1 MSRNNLYFQLVY
13 KNVKSHGNNFCLHF
27 KQNVHSFAR
36 QFNFQEI
43 LQTTFRH
50 MQHCLQQQT
59 IKATHIS
66 ISREQLFLHDPPIPR
81 VALKLIKRE
90 RQISLSLSWKDLQ
103 GLLYEKNKLQNRS
116 YSMSPFLVRRK
127 KKKKPITTL
136 EKNVM
141 HTLSQFQSYWPFF
154 SVPFPCFYPVTSLLF
169 CTFFLYPSAQMLLF
183 LLITC
188 SNTPS
193 FIQQYRRGHVQS
205 LERVIAFLYPP
216 TLPKMVAYFLAL
228 PSKMT

>member
-127 KKKKPITTL
+127 KKKKTHNNPG
-136 EKNVM
+136 KKC
-141 HTLSQFQSYWPFF
+141 HA
-154 SVPFPCFYPVTSLLF
+154 YPVTISKLLAFFLRPISLLLSSHF
-169 CTFFLYPSAQMLLF
+169 PPLLYLFPVSICSDVAFPFNNLFKYPLIHPAIQEGTCTES
-183 LLITC
+183 
-188 SNTPS
+188 
-193 FIQQYRRGHVQS
+193 
-205 LERVIAFLYPP
+205 
-216 TLPKMVAYFLAL
+216 
-228 PSKMT
+228 